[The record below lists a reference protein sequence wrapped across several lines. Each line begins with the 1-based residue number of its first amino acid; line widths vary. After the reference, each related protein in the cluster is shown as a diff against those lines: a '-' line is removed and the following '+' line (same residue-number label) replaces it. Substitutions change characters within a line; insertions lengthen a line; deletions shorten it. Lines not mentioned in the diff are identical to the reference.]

1 MEEEEGDKLGA
12 SVFNNLA
19 VPTGPWPFLYFQM
32 WGFANVQK
40 IKKPFQQQQLTETS
54 RHLVVL
60 NDGAQIR

>member
-1 MEEEEGDKLGA
+1 MEEGEGHKLGA

-19 VPTGPWPFLYFQM
+19 VPVGPWPFLYFQM
-32 WGFANVQK
+32 WGFANVQN
-40 IKKPFQQQQLTETS
+40 IKKPFPQPQLTETP